1 MKIVPEQIT
10 GIFHPMIREMYMKK
24 DFGNGLSGKAQ
35 DVLVI
40 ETVARPLDEDEAYDT
55 FDSYLL
61 DILGDLEDLKSRAQG
76 KIGHFD
82 RVDIRACV
90 N

>member
-10 GIFHPMIREMYMKK
+10 GVFHPMVREMYLKK
-24 DFGNGLSGKAQ
+24 DFGNGLSKRAQ

-40 ETVARPLDEDEAYDT
+40 ETVARPLREDEDYDT

-61 DILGDLEDLKSRAQG
+61 DILGDLEALKKQAQS
-76 KIGHFD
+76 KIGHID
-82 RVDIRACV
+82 RVDIRAPQ
-90 N
+90 